1 MNNVINN
8 NNNRVNNP
16 LNVSLVPLDDSYD
29 FFAHI
34 ARNGA
39 SFSKLIRL
47 GEKLP
52 DTDELF
58 DFQDKMNFLEQFTE
72 SVSLVEF
79 YRELFPAGSFE
90 RKGHPEDCRPNG
102 LIIAKMDSD
111 LHHTFIVYD
120 ELENLEKFEFAEFA
134 TLVPVSYVGK
144 RRFADNA
151 RYMHAMAFDID
162 GVSLDNLQTM
172 FHQFEIG
179 LLPRP
184 TFIVNSGHG
193 VHLYYVF
200 EEPIAL
206 FKPVRKTL
214 KEIKFAL
221 TTILWSRFTSSEK
234 EVQYQGIF
242 QPFRLP
248 GSVTKFQNTITL
260 EAFRVGEKT
269 SLYELLAHLRYQ
281 SETIDLFTVEPIIQ
295 RDEKNAKSL
304 HLYGTEKTKLS
315 FNSKEEKIRR
325 IKSDFDISDL
335 SYRSRLSLREA
346 EQKYPE
352 WYYKRIVQGDQSIK
366 KWKIS
371 AQKGHNGDELYQW
384 WKKRIFNETVV
395 GRRYFSIM
403 ALAIYAIKCDVDY
416 ETLLNDAMA
425 LRVHFNG
432 LENANK
438 KDPFTEDDVMSAIS
452 AYDDKYVTFPRKDIE
467 WITKISMPANK
478 RNGLSRSQ
486 NLELARLRQVQL
498 NEKSGIDWRNG
509 NGRKTKEDTV
519 SVYIKK
525 NPGLS
530 VSAYAKALNV
540 SRTTIYKYLKP

>member
-90 RKGHPEDCRPNG
+90 RKGHPEDCRSNG